1 MAEKNYLPHTELYFT
16 HGVEIEN
23 HLVSRETGEVLVGD
37 ELLTVWEEMF
47 QGAADFLKRVKKDKK
62 TPKYIANK
70 IVKVEVKEEEKREKR
85 LSFVFCYYKLG
96 KKTISINCF
105 GPDPNISQITWL
117 LELVTPPCEF
127 LEEIDFWIDT
137 LYEAALHGLSK
148 SNVAL
153 LPMGLNPLEKRVRS
167 GLTCGEHHH
176 IGIPSFFRAPV
187 YNLLRNYIPHL
198 IAFSSTSP
206 FLNRTPSGNVIF
218 KEKEGKQHIIGRCVH
233 SYRLLK
239 NTGQMGPNIPNYL
252 PPIDDSMDSEDFARL
267 VKKTPPD
274 HRMVDMF
281 PYTDYSTIELRFF
294 DTQPWFE
301 NRLAMV
307 LLIQAIAQKA
317 KNLAGAKKK
326 VHCVS
331 SHSLYENRRK
341 SIQFGFLAQFTPDHD
356 LEPDFARFYN
366 YDSLTG
372 KKASKLI
379 HSTNSLIYFIQEE
392 LETLGTDYLDYVFLP
407 LLGNSQFNPPLS
419 VTEFLLSLFDPSK
432 DFVKNL
438 TNLYYSKKL
447 KYPLTLDDNT
457 KLDFVDVETIELV
470 KSETK
475 LQQTLKNDLTKRQLS
490 AKPTVTKVAKPKRKP
505 RKKKPVEKVI
515 KDKKPVAPKKR
526 LPVKTKK
533 PVETIVKERKV
544 VPTKKPPVTVKT
556 KKPPVKKVTKK
567 KTVPTKKLPGKK
579 ETVIEKVKPLD
590 DKKPEPT
597 IISAFEETEDLEVYA
612 PAIDVEPKYRKIE
625 SKIANV
631 MKTRRKEIESKRQIF
646 FREHLTEERKPFKYT
661 KKVTAIFPS
670 IVSGKEVLGYIE
682 ISFTDI
688 HKTMYKFRN
697 NPITF
702 IFKAKASGV
711 NVTKINTSID
721 IAILEKKGVNKIP
734 FSINLGELYG
744 QITVEVEAITAT
756 NESLLPDKF
765 AFKLVRKDEIP
776 IETKEF
782 YITGNYGPVE
792 CVFKAVNE
800 YTKGE
805 RGELNLYLV
814 SQSLTE
820 PVSIYK
826 TKYSVKSNEYIELA
840 RSIDLDVNYQHSP
853 FYIVAQITT
862 GRFSKNRSF
871 KTIRVPQLKDILVD
885 WNFIVDP
892 SKRTNLREGV
902 KPKTKFEIDFVF
914 QFLKLLPPLTVSM
927 FVNSFPTGERRKLSD
942 LKLKRRIDEGDEVVA
957 EKIRFKTPKKCEYI
971 FLDVEIRTEKGLI
984 PMDLISEPIGIHKI
998 EIQKTY
1004 EERLNL
1010 TL

>member
-47 QGAADFLKRVKKDKK
+47 QGAAVFLKRVKKDKK

-85 LSFVFCYYKLG
+85 LSFVFLHYKLG

-137 LYEAALHGLSK
+137 LYEAALYGLSK

-153 LPMGLNPLEKRVRS
+153 LPMGVNPLEKRVRS

-206 FLNRTPSGNVIF
+206 FLDRTPSGKVIL
-218 KEKEGKQHIIGRCVH
+218 KEKEGKKHIIGRCVH

-239 NTGQMGPNIPNYL
+239 NTGQMGPNIPDYL
-252 PPIDDSMDSEDFARL
+252 PPIDDSTDSEDFAKL

-331 SHSLYENRRK
+331 SRSLYENRRK
-341 SIQFGFLAQFTPDHD
+341 SIQFGFLAQFTLDND

-392 LETLGTDYLDYVFLP
+392 LETIGTEYLDYIFIP

-438 TNLYYSKKL
+438 SNLYYSKNL
-447 KYPLTLDDNT
+447 KYPLNLDDNT
-457 KLDFVDVETIELV
+457 KLDFVDIETIEVV

-475 LQQTLKNDLTKRQLS
+475 LQQTLKNDLNKRKLS
-490 AKPTVTKVAKPKRKP
+490 AKDTVTKPAKPKRKP
-505 RKKKPVEKVI
+505 RKRKPVETVI
-515 KDKKPVAPKKR
+515 KDKKPVAPKIRK
-526 LPVKTKK
+526 PVKAIK
-533 PVETIVKERKV
+533 PVETIVKEKKAV
-544 VPTKKPPVTVKT
+544 TTKKPVTVKT
-556 KKPPVKKVTKK
+556 KKPPVKKEKA
-567 KTVPTKKLPGKK
+567 
-579 ETVIEKVKPLD
+579 IEKVKPLD

-625 SKIANV
+625 SRIQKI
-631 MKTRRKEIESKRQIF
+631 MISRRKDIESKRQIF
-646 FREHLTEERKPFKYT
+646 FREHLTEERKPFRYT

-688 HKTMYKFRN
+688 NKTIYKFRN

-744 QITVEVEAITAT
+744 KITVEVEAITAT

-792 CVFKAVNE
+792 CVFKAKNK
-800 YTKGE
+800 YTKTE

-814 SQSLTE
+814 SQSLTA

-826 TKYSVKSNEYIELA
+826 TKYSVKSKEFLELA

-853 FYIVAQITT
+853 FYIVAQVTT

-871 KTIRVPQLKDILVD
+871 KTIRVPQLSEILID

-892 SKRTNLREGV
+892 SKRTNLWEGV

-942 LKLKRRIDEGDEVVA
+942 LRIKRQIDEGDEVVA

-984 PMDLISEPIGIHKI
+984 PMDLISEPIGIQKV
-998 EIQKTY
+998 EVQKTY

>member
-1 MAEKNYLPHTELYFT
+1 MTEKNYLPHTELYFT

-23 HLVSRETGEVLVGD
+23 HLVSHETGEVLVGD
-37 ELLTVWEEMF
+37 ELLTVWENMF
-47 QGAADFLKRVKKDKK
+47 KAAGEYLGNVKKNKK
-62 TPKYIANK
+62 TPKYISNK
-70 IVKVEVKEEEKREKR
+70 IVKIEVKEVEKRERR
-85 LSFVFCYYKLG
+85 LSFVFLHYKLG
-96 KKTISINCF
+96 KKTIKINCF

-117 LELVTPPCEF
+117 LELVTPPCHF

-137 LYEAALHGLSK
+137 LYEAALHGLAK
-148 SNVAL
+148 SNIAL
-153 LPMGLNPLEKRVRS
+153 LPMGLNPMEKRVRS

-176 IGIPSFFRAPV
+176 IGIPSFIRAPV

-206 FLNRTPSGNVIF
+206 FLDQTPSGKVIF
-218 KEKEGKQHIIGRCVH
+218 KEKEGKKHIIGRCVH

-239 NTGQMGPNIPNYL
+239 NTGQMGPNIPDYL
-252 PPIDDSMDSEDFARL
+252 PPIDDSMDSEDFAKL

-294 DTQPWFE
+294 DSQPWFE
-301 NRLAMV
+301 NRLAMI

-317 KNLAGAKKK
+317 KNLAGEKKK
-326 VHCVS
+326 VVCVS

-341 SIQFGFLAQFTPDHD
+341 SIQFGFLAQFTPDNE
-356 LEPDFARFYN
+356 LEPGFARFYN

-379 HSTNSLIYFIQEE
+379 HSMNSLIYFIQEE
-392 LETLGTDYLDYVFLP
+392 LETLGTGYLDYIFIP

-438 TNLYYSKKL
+438 SNLYYSKKL
-447 KYPLTLDDNT
+447 KYPLTLDDKT
-457 KLDFVDVETIELV
+457 KLNFVDVETISVV

-475 LQQTLKNDLTKRQLS
+475 LQQILKNDLNKRQLS
-490 AKPTVTKVAKPKRKP
+490 AKPKRKP
-505 RKKKPVEKVI
+505 KKRKPIEKVI
-515 KDKKPVAPKKR
+515 KDKKTVIPKK
-526 LPVKTKK
+526 LIPVKAKK
-533 PVETIVKERKV
+533 PVEKIVKEKKAI
-544 VPTKKPPVTVKT
+544 PTKKPPVTVKT
-556 KKPPVKKVTKK
+556 KKPTTKRVTKK
-567 KTVPTKKLPGKK
+567 KAVPTKKPPVKK
-579 ETVIEKVKPLD
+579 EKAIEKIKPLD

-597 IISAFEETEDLEVYA
+597 VISAFEETEDLEVYA
-612 PAIDVEPKYRKIE
+612 PTIDVEPKYRKIE
-625 SKIANV
+625 SKIQAI
-631 MKTRRKEIESKRQIF
+631 MKIRRKEIESKRQIF
-646 FREHLTEERKPFKYT
+646 FREHLAEERKPFRYT

-670 IVSGKEVLGYIE
+670 IVSGKEVFGYIE

-688 HKTMYKFRN
+688 NKTMYKFRN

-702 IFKAKASGV
+702 IFKAKASGI

-765 AFKLVRKDEIP
+765 SFKLVRKDEIP

-782 YITGNYGPVE
+782 YITSNYGPVE
-792 CVFKAVNE
+792 CVFKAMND
-800 YTKGE
+800 YTKTE
-805 RGELNLYLV
+805 RGELNLFLV
-814 SQSLTE
+814 SQSLTA

-853 FYIVAQITT
+853 FYIVAQVTT

-871 KTIRVPQLKDILVD
+871 KTIRVPQLSEILID

-892 SKRTNLREGV
+892 SKRTNLWDGV

-942 LKLKRRIDEGDEVVA
+942 LRIKRQIDEGDEVVA
-957 EKIRFKTPKKCEYI
+957 ERIRFKTPKNCEYI

-984 PMDLISEPIGIHKI
+984 PMDLISEPIGIHRV
-998 EIQKTY
+998 EVQKTY